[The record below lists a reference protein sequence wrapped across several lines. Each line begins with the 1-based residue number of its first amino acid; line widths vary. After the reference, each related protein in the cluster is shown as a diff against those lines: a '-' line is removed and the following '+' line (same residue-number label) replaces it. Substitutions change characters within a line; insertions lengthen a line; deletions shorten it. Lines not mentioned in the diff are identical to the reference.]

1 MPNMTDTERREILF
15 RKLNRVSILIS
26 KNASKIAEGHDL
38 TKEDWTEAANL
49 FNECMNLFYP

>member
-15 RKLNRVSILIS
+15 RKLNRVSVLIA
-26 KNASKIAEGHDL
+26 KNASKIAAGNDL
-38 TKEDWTEAANL
+38 TKEDWTEAASL